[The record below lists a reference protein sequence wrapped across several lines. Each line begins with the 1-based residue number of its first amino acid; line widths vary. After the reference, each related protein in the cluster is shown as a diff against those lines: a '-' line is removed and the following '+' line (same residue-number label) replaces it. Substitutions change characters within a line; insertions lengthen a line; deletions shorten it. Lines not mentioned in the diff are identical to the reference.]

1 LTALKAR
8 EARHIMAG
16 LIRFYISLSNTGRSA
31 CAAVVCASGGATA
44 LAAPASNIPNAMP
57 STGPLFF
64 SH

>member
-1 LTALKAR
+1 
-8 EARHIMAG
+8 MAG